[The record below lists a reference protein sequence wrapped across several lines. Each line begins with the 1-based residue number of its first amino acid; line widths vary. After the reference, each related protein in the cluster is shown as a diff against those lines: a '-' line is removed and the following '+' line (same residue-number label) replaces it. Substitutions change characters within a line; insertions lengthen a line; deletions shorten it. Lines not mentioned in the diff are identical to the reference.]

1 MKLQKLAKLAM
12 IAAGVVLLG
21 YGVVLLVDLPY
32 ITLGKFSSGSAD
44 TNGAVLISL
53 IGGALALYGWFMP
66 AVTSASGGS
75 SAEEP

>member
-12 IAAGVVLLG
+12 IAIGVVLLG
-21 YGVVLLVDLPY
+21 YGVLLLTGLPN

-53 IGGALALYGWFMP
+53 IGGALALYGWFIPTVMS
-66 AVTSASGGS
+66 TSGGS
-75 SAEEP
+75 SADEP